1 MRDRHLQDF
10 SDACWQRH
18 EAHHV
23 GHPGPLLQWPS
34 GTAFRSWPEVAE
46 IAFPLIV
53 ADWKVGG
60 AAAYLAG
67 GEPLLREYRLM
78 NGETLEVAAE
88 MDAALLD
95 PEPSPEVDWHDTYA
109 AELAA
114 APAIAADLAHQLGD
128 GIELVLER
136 AQLSSG
142 ERAVMR
148 AWLYN
153 PDLAQ
158 IASDLGWRPQTVGM
172 LHRNALYRLR
182 WLGDQR
188 GGTNQRENVR
198 GQRSAGGSRAGDV
211 SVAPAPR
218 RGAESQLD
226 SSGRSGAGRFRGM
239 SAATA

>member
-1 MRDRHLQDF
+1 LQAF
-10 SDACWQRH
+10 SDACLQRH

-109 AELAA
+109 AELTA
-114 APAIAADLAHQLGD
+114 APAIAADLAHKLGD

-136 AQLSSG
+136 AHLSSG

-158 IASDLGWRPQTVGM
+158 IATDLGWRPQTVGM

-188 GGTNQRENVR
+188 GGKNQRGDVR
-198 GQRSAGGSRAGDV
+198 RRNEYAGAARAGDV
-211 SVAPAPR
+211 SRSAPAR

-226 SSGRSGAGRFRGM
+226 SSGRSSTGRFRGM